1 MARVTAIFVML
12 LVATGC
18 GVNGA
23 SSDPGLDAV
32 VRVNGAQ
39 FVAGA
44 RPDATDGPQV
54 LSVETR
60 NLAVYPGQPSRS
72 LTGLIASTAASIS
85 VGLEGDAGYWVVPAG
100 PPDAF
105 TSQLTFDVKLSFA
118 RTLHPGPV
126 PVSVRAVDARGRFGA
141 PTVLTYQAS
150 SLAAAGAMV
159 VSLSWDADADLD
171 LRVVEPDGIEIWAKN
186 INAHVPPSLGQDQPP
201 DSIVLG
207 YGILD
212 LDSNSSCIID
222 GRRQENVIWRDPPA
236 SGRYLVRVDTFSL
249 CGQPMARWTVEASRD
264 GVVVGRATG
273 VGTDVD
279 TRFSHQAGAGQLALE
294 IDVP

>member
-1 MARVTAIFVML
+1 
-12 LVATGC
+12 
-18 GVNGA
+18 
-23 SSDPGLDAV
+23 
-32 VRVNGAQ
+32 
-39 FVAGA
+39 
-44 RPDATDGPQV
+44 
-54 LSVETR
+54 
-60 NLAVYPGQPSRS
+60 
-72 LTGLIASTAASIS
+72 
-85 VGLEGDAGYWVVPAG
+85 
-100 PPDAF
+100 
-105 TSQLTFDVKLSFA
+105 
-118 RTLHPGPV
+118 
-126 PVSVRAVDARGRFGA
+126 
-141 PTVLTYQAS
+141 VLTYQAS
-150 SLAAAGAMV
+150 SLAAAGAIV